1 MVLIFAGSTD
11 ALSASNSGLVLR
23 PALLW
28 LFPHITD
35 PQLAALHFFL
45 RKLGHLTEYAI
56 LALLAARAFYGSA
69 NERLRLKWFA
79 ASLVLIM
86 VYAFSDEIHQSFE
99 PSRTASVYDS
109 LIDIAGGVSALLV
122 MHWWRRRHRLGG
134 AQAEARP

>member
-1 MVLIFAGSTD
+1 MVLIYAGSTD
-11 ALSASNSGLVLR
+11 ALSATNSGLVLR
-23 PALLW
+23 PTLLW
-28 LFPHITD
+28 LFPHLTE
-35 PQLAALHFFL
+35 PQIAALHFFL

-79 ASLVLIM
+79 ASLVLIV

-109 LIDIAGGVSALLV
+109 LIDIAGGLTMLLLIAKRL
-122 MHWWRRRHRLGG
+122 RRRRQKR
-134 AQAEARP
+134 ASA